1 VVGQQQR
8 RAYEGTESFMAIK
21 VNPGSS
27 EAAPFIYC
35 DGVATFGVHSSVV
48 LLELAATTIVPVG
61 VDTKSENVIVA
72 HLRAK
77 LIRDAID
84 KALALPS
91 SDVAMMPM
99 TAATRPN

>member
-1 VVGQQQR
+1 
-8 RAYEGTESFMAIK
+8 
-21 VNPGSS
+21 
-27 EAAPFIYC
+27 
-35 DGVATFGVHSSVV
+35 
-48 LLELAATTIVPVG
+48 LEPAATTIVPVV
-61 VDTKSENVIVA
+61 VDTKFENVIVA